1 MIKKYNE
8 FLEAYN
14 VYQTDEPE
22 LANAKSTSNKVEKDV
37 KEFLA
42 KKTTLD
48 NIYANYKDQKDLI
61 SKLFAQKFIT
71 TNTSDMKKIKFNNSL
86 IGMYAMTSDRKRQL
100 KSLENDLQSQT
111 DTLSNKQSVLNQN
124 PDNRESMQD
133 DIGYSQDKISDIN
146 TKIAKLKTD
155 IQTMERNTTKKLKEM
170 KDNITKNKK
179 QMDFLIK
186 NK

>member
-1 MIKKYNE
+1 MIKNYNE
-8 FLEAYN
+8 FLEGYN
-14 VYQTDEPE
+14 IYQTDEPE
-22 LANAKSTSNKVEKDV
+22 LANAKNVSNKVEKDV

-48 NIYANYKDQKDLI
+48 NIYATYKDQKDLI
-61 SKLFAQKFIT
+61 SKLFAQKFIAN
-71 TNTSDMKKIKFNNSL
+71 NTSDMKKIKFNNEL
-86 IGMYAMTSDRKRQL
+86 IGMYAMTADRKRQL

-133 DIGYSQDKISDIN
+133 DITYSQDKISDIN
-146 TKIAKLKTD
+146 TKIAKLKTE
-155 IQTMERNTTKKLKEM
+155 IQTMERNSKKKLKEM

-179 QMDFLIK
+179 QMDYFIH

>member
-1 MIKKYNE
+1 MIKNYNE

-22 LANAKSTSNKVEKDV
+22 LANAKSVSNKVEKDV

-48 NIYANYKDQKDLI
+48 NIYATYKDQKDLI
-61 SKLFAQKFIT
+61 SKLFTQKFIAD
-71 TNTSDMKKIKFNNSL
+71 NTSDMKKIKFNNSL
-86 IGMYAMTSDRKRQL
+86 IGMYSMTADKKRKL

-111 DTLSNKQSVLNQN
+111 DTLSNKKGVLGQN
-124 PDNRESMQD
+124 PDNKESMQG
-133 DIGYSQDKISDIN
+133 DIDYTQNKISDIN
-146 TKIAKLKTD
+146 TQINRLKTD
-155 IQTMERNTTKKLKEM
+155 IQTMETNTTKKLKEM

-179 QMDFLIK
+179 QMDYLIR